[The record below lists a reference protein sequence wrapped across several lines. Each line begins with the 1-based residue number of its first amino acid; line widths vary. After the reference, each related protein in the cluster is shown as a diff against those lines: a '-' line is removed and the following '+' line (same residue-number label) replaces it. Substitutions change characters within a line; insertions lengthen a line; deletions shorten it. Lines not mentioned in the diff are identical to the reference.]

1 MKNYEEV
8 TKSVFRKSEEIIA
21 RNERRRNTI
30 MTIGMSACCLAAVC
44 GVGTIAWNRARS
56 TVPVESSAQF
66 VSGDY
71 ANAPGAGDTV
81 LSENSNVSGDAVVV
95 QHPPLMAPDSDTSTP
110 IHYITTI
117 RGFEVEDAEEKIA
130 PDNGQIHISK
140 ALQAAMDKYGAVDEN
155 GNEVIYRVVIAYL
168 QNRQTIPATEELWEQ
183 ECARLKGQT
192 VYGLGFETYS
202 CDWGVHSE
210 HWIHADFTKSKI
222 ESFTADPNY
231 GYVIDLYDNYHGYP
245 ITDPNDPNHVCF
257 SHEPICSNNS
267 ADHENIHHEDDHTSQ
282 VTNSNSD
289 NVHHEDDHGT
299 QVTNPN
305 NESVRHE
312 DDHTSQVATSNSGST
327 HHSNHHG

>member
-8 TKSVFRKSEEIIA
+8 TKNVFRKSEELIA
-21 RNERRRNTI
+21 RNQRRRNTI

-44 GVGTIAWNRARS
+44 GVGAIAWNRARVS
-56 TVPVESSAQF
+56 TVPAETTAPAAQL
-66 VSGDY
+66 VSDDY

-81 LSENSNVSGDAVVV
+81 VSENSAVSGDAVVV
-95 QHPPLMAPDSDTSTP
+95 QHPPIMNPDETP
-110 IHYITTI
+110 IDYITTVS
-117 RGFEVEDAEEKIA
+117 GFEVEDFDTVKIA

-155 GNEVIYRVVIAYL
+155 GNEVIYRVVIAHL

-267 ADHENIHHEDDHTSQ
+267 ADHENIHHEDDHGNQ
-282 VTNSNSD
+282 ITNTNNES
-289 NVHHEDDHGT
+289 VHHEENHGT

-305 NESVRHE
+305 NESV
-312 DDHTSQVATSNSGST
+312 
-327 HHSNHHG
+327 HHNNHHG

>member
-44 GVGTIAWNRARS
+44 GVGTIAWYRGHNSA
-56 TVPVESSAQF
+56 PVESAAQF
-66 VSGDY
+66 GSGEY

-81 LSENSNVSGDAVVV
+81 
-95 QHPPLMAPDSDTSTP
+95 TSTASNP
-110 IHYITTI
+110 ITDNNIPTNHWNEYCYTQDDNGNFSQIVTTTI
-117 RGFEVEDAEEKIA
+117 RGFEAEDSEEKIA

-140 ALQAAMDKYGAVDEN
+140 ALKAAMEHYGDVDEN
-155 GNEVIYRVVIAYL
+155 GNEIIYRGVIAYL
-168 QNRQTIPATEELWEQ
+168 QDRQTIPATYELWEQ
-183 ECARLKGQT
+183 ESARVKGQLEF
-192 VYGLGFETYS
+192 GLGFETHS
-202 CDWGVHSE
+202 WDWGAHSE
-210 HWIHADFTKSKI
+210 HWIHANFTKSEI

-267 ADHENIHHEDDHTSQ
+267 ADHENIHHEDDHTS
-282 VTNSNSD
+282 
-289 NVHHEDDHGT
+289 
-299 QVTNPN
+299 
-305 NESVRHE
+305 
-312 DDHTSQVATSNSGST
+312 
-327 HHSNHHG
+327 